1 MKRNPISLFACLFLI
16 LCFACKKMSPDK
28 LTAIDGNTASL
39 LHGVND
45 ADVTIENTFTNPLI
59 PRGADPWVAQKNGEY
74 YFTYTQGS
82 KLVLYKT
89 KAMTELALAVS
100 QDAWIPPQGMPYSK
114 NIWAPELHEID
125 NKWYIYF
132 AADNGTN
139 ANHRM
144 YVVENSAADPTQG
157 TWVLKGKVADST
169 DQWAIDGTVFK
180 YNGQLYMLWSG
191 GNAGAAPQRIYIAPM
206 SDPWTIS
213 GPKVAISSPTYSWE
227 MNGNAINEGPQAI
240 TNSGGRLFVTYSGS
254 GYWVDTYC
262 LGLLSLNVNGDPLNP
277 ADWVKT
283 ANPVFSMNAD
293 SGAFGPG
300 HNGFFKSPDGT
311 EDWIIYHARS
321 AAGGGARNAR
331 IQKFTWNAS
340 GAPDFGAPV
349 KIGSPVPKPSG
360 EPLRKLYKKDNWSI
374 AGFSSEELTNSRL
387 AIRLIDDDP
396 TTPWIARYSAP
407 ATNYPDHWIAVD
419 MGDTLCVD
427 GFVFI
432 QKTGDRKIKELQVLA
447 GNDNLNWEDLGT
459 IELLNLY
466 PNKQYFTLPARKQFR
481 YFKLVPKSGLD
492 SQPQPGLAE
501 AGTFV
506 LGD

>member
-1 MKRNPISLFACLFLI
+1 MKKNAIYLFACLCLA
-16 LCFACKKMSPDK
+16 LCYACKKVSPGK
-28 LTAIDGNTASL
+28 LVANNAKTANLANE
-39 LHGVND
+39 VNE
-45 ADVTIENTFTNPLI
+45 ANFTLENTFTNPLM
-59 PRGADPWVAQKNGEY
+59 PRGADPWVTQKNGMY
-74 YFTYTQGS
+74 YFMYTQGS

-89 KAMTELALAVS
+89 SAMTELALAPPY
-100 QDAWIPPQGMPYSK
+100 DAWIPPQGMPYSK

-144 YVVENSAADPTQG
+144 YVVENNSADPTQG
-157 TWVLKGKVADST
+157 TWTLKGKVADST

-180 YNGQLYMLWSG
+180 YNGQMYMLWSG

-206 SDPWTIS
+206 SNPWTIA
-213 GPKVAISSPTYSWE
+213 GAKVAISSPTYSWE

-240 TNSGGRLFVTYSGS
+240 INPNGRLFIVYSGS

-262 LGLLSLNVNGDPLNP
+262 LGLLSLNLNGDPMNP

-311 EDWIIYHARS
+311 EDWLIYHARS
-321 AAGGGARNAR
+321 AAGGGGRNAR
-331 IQKFTWNAS
+331 IQKFTWNAD
-340 GAPDFGAPV
+340 GTPNFGVPV
-349 KIGSPVPKPSG
+349 KIGSFVPKPSG
-360 EPLRKLYKKDNWSI
+360 EPVRKMYTKENWSI
-374 AGFSSEELTNSRL
+374 AGFSSEELNNSRL
-387 AIRLIDDDP
+387 AIRLIDDSAS
-396 TTPWIARYSAP
+396 TPWIARYSAP
-407 ATNYPDHWIAVD
+407 ATNYPDHWITVD
-419 MGDTLCVD
+419 MGDTLSVD

-432 QKTGDRKIKELQVLA
+432 QKDGDRKIKELQILVS
-447 GNDNLNWEDLGT
+447 NDNQTWEDLGT
-459 IELLNLY
+459 TVLLNLY
-466 PNKQYFTLPARKQFR
+466 PNKQYFNLPVRKQFR
-481 YFKLVPKSGLD
+481 YFKLVPISGLD

-501 AGTFV
+501 AGTFI
-506 LGD
+506 LDN